1 MSSPFP
7 CCPRARPDRA
17 KPSALRLALACI
29 AGLAA
34 LLAPAQAQ
42 DDSGDSI
49 LIGASL
55 PLSGPNAGAGQEG
68 LMVVNAY
75 FESINRAGGVVG
87 RRLSLQALD
96 DQFNPQQAADNARLL
111 AASKAVAV
119 FNCWG
124 TSNCSAMM
132 PVITKAGLPMVAGI
146 AGGGPMRDHAGRYA
160 FNVRATTSAEI
171 ARMVR
176 QMTTVGQTSIALV
189 YQNDPFGK
197 SGLAAAQAVFATAQ
211 IKPVAELAIERDAA
225 NAPAVV
231 DALQKLPSLNGIIL
245 VAAPP
250 ATVKLI
256 PAARQAGLVTQFYN
270 LAAQANRKVAADL
283 GAHTAGVVFTTLVP
297 SPWKEGIPVVK
308 EYQQIV
314 EASTGKRE
322 FSYLGLEVFIN
333 AKVLVEGLRKAGRNV
348 QREALVNALDG
359 MGPKQFGPLNIDYGS
374 GEHKGAGYVGL
385 TIIDRSG
392 RFVE

>member
-1 MSSPFP
+1 M
-7 CCPRARPDRA
+7 
-17 KPSALRLALACI
+17 ALGCIGGLGALAT
-29 AGLAA
+29 
-34 LLAPAQAQ
+34 PASAQ
-42 DDSGDSI
+42 DDGSGSI

-68 LMVVNAY
+68 LLVLNAY
-75 FESINRAGGVVG
+75 FESINRAGGIGG

-96 DQFNPQQAADNARLL
+96 DEFNPKRAAENATLL

-124 TSNCSAMM
+124 TSSCSAMM
-132 PVITKAGLPMVAGI
+132 PIITKAGLPMVAGI
-146 AGGGPMRDHAGRYA
+146 AGGGPMRDKPGRYA
-160 FNVRATTSAEI
+160 FNIRATTSAEI
-171 ARMVR
+171 ARMVA
-176 QMTTVGQTSIALV
+176 QMKTVGQTSIALIT
-189 YQNDPFGK
+189 QNDPFGK
-197 SGLAAAQAVFATAQ
+197 SGLAAAQAVLAAAQ
-211 IKPVAELAIERDAA
+211 IKPVAELAVEGDGS
-225 NAPAVV
+225 NVPTVV
-231 DALQKLPSLNGIIL
+231 EALHKLPQLNGAIL

-256 PAARQAGLVTQFYN
+256 PAARQAGLMVQFYN

-283 GAHTAGVVFTTLVP
+283 GPHTAGVVFTTLVP

-322 FSYLGLEVFIN
+322 FSYLGLEIFIN
-333 AKVLVEGLRKAGRNV
+333 ARLLVEGLRKAGRNP
-348 QREALVNALDG
+348 QRESLVSALED
-359 MGPKQFGPLNIDYGS
+359 MGPRQFGPLNIDYGS
-374 GEHKGAGYVGL
+374 GGRKGAGYVGL
-385 TIIDRSG
+385 TIIDRAG